1 MYTRFSGY
9 IGVLMLAL
17 TSCHGSNSGTDD
29 FNIPLYEPEYA
40 SGFRIDGADGMKSTM
55 ITVDNPWQSADSV
68 RMHLFIA
75 RDGEKI
81 PEGDNIQVLE
91 GDAKRIVAM
100 SSTHIA
106 MLDALGKA
114 ENVVG
119 VSGIDYITN
128 PTVQAHRDSIGD
140 IGFEGNINYEL
151 LLALDPDIVLLYG
164 VNGASSMEGKLK
176 ELGIPFMYVG
186 DYLEESPLGKAEWL
200 VAISEITGNRHE
212 GEKIFKEIPEH
223 YKELKGL
230 VVHEA
235 SSKPKVMI
243 NTPYNDTWFMPSS
256 KSYAVQLIQD
266 AGGDFIYHQDSGN
279 ESVAID
285 LEKAYELASQADIW
299 LNPGRATSLEE
310 VRSMVPKFADT
321 PPFRNGMIFNN
332 NLRTTAAGGNDY
344 YESAVVHPD
353 IVLRDLIKIFHP
365 ELVAEE
371 FVYHQ
376 KLK

>member
-1 MYTRFSGY
+1 MYTRFSSY

-40 SGFRIDGADGMKSTM
+40 SGFRIDGAEGMKSTM
-55 ITVDNPWQSADSV
+55 ITIDNPWQGADSV
-68 RMHLFIA
+68 CMHLFIA

-91 GDAKRIVAM
+91 GDAERIVAM

-128 PTVQAHRDSIGD
+128 PTVQAHRNSIGD

-151 LLALDPDIVLLYG
+151 LLSLDPDIVLLYG

-212 GEKIFKEIPEH
+212 GEKIFKEIPDH
-223 YKELKGL
+223 YKELKEL
-230 VVHEA
+230 VAHEA

-299 LNPGRATSLEE
+299 LNPGRASSLEE

>member
-40 SGFRIDGADGMKSTM
+40 SGFRIDGAEGMKSTM
-55 ITVDNPWQSADSV
+55 ITIDNPWQGADSV
-68 RMHLFIA
+68 CMHLFIA

-91 GDAKRIVAM
+91 GDAERIVAM

-128 PTVQAHRDSIGD
+128 PTVQAHRNSIGD

-151 LLALDPDIVLLYG
+151 LLSLDPDIVLLYG

-223 YKELKGL
+223 YKELKEL
-230 VVHEA
+230 VAHEA

-299 LNPGRATSLEE
+299 LNP
-310 VRSMVPKFADT
+310 
-321 PPFRNGMIFNN
+321 
-332 NLRTTAAGGNDY
+332 
-344 YESAVVHPD
+344 
-353 IVLRDLIKIFHP
+353 
-365 ELVAEE
+365 AEP
-371 FVYHQ
+371 HH
-376 KLK
+376 LKK

>member
-17 TSCHGSNSGTDD
+17 TSCHSSNSGTDD

-40 SGFRIDGADGMKSTM
+40 SGFRIDGAEGMKSTM
-55 ITVDNPWQSADSV
+55 ITVDNPWQGADSV

-91 GDAKRIVAM
+91 GDAERIVAM

-106 MLDALGKA
+106 MLDALGKV

-151 LLALDPDIVLLYG
+151 LLSLDPDIVLLYG

-223 YKELKGL
+223 YKELKEL
-230 VVHEA
+230 VAHEA

-299 LNPGRATSLEE
+299 LNPGKATSLEE